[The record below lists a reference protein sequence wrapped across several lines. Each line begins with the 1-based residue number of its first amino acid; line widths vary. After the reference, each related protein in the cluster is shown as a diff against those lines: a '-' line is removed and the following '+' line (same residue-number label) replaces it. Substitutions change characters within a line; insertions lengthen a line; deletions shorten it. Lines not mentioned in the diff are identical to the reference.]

1 MKPLGH
7 LSISYVAAKA
17 FPGLSELAVLA
28 GGLAPDIDFALVYF
42 PWFGK
47 IHRVVTHNLFFG
59 IGAGLLAGSLA
70 PKGRKTA
77 VGLGFGLGALL
88 HLLADGDMLINS
100 EPGHGVALFYPL
112 DKRMVSRFRFGEPR
126 VDSGKWRQ
134 PSKRLRESLIEM
146 ETELPFALAAGAVGF
161 ITWWWR
167 KRK

>member
-7 LSISYVAAKA
+7 LSVSYIAARVI
-17 FPGLSELAVLA
+17 PDLSTPAVLA
-28 GGLAPDIDFALVYF
+28 GGLAPDADFALVYF

-47 IHRVVTHNLFFG
+47 IHRVVTHNLFFA

-70 PKGRKTA
+70 PRGRKRA

-88 HLLADGDMLINS
+88 HLLADGDMIINS

-112 DKRMVSRFRFGEPR
+112 DRRMVSRFRFGEPR

-134 PSKRLRESLIEM
+134 PSKRLWESVIEM
-146 ETELPFALAAGAVGF
+146 KTEVPFALAALAVGV
-161 ITWWWR
+161 IV
-167 KRK
+167 KRLRE